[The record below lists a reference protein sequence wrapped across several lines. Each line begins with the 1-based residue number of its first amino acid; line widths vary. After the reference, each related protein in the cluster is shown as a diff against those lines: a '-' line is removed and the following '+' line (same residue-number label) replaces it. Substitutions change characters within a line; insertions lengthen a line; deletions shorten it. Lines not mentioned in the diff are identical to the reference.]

1 MRTLALL
8 CLLAGCGASPAEPS
22 PAEPAARA
30 DAEPERDPLTAAR
43 EAFAD
48 GRCELPR
55 GSDGAATRGPLIYAE
70 SGSKRLHLDL
80 TRPEGEGPHPVAALF
95 HGGGFHG
102 GDEDHLAGL
111 ARDLAAAGWAAARI
125 EYRLA
130 GREHPDFPAPVS
142 DARCAVRYLRA
153 EAAELGI
160 EPERVVAIGFSA
172 GGHLAAALALQADDG
187 RLDGTCLHGGPPD
200 VRGAVAFYAP
210 LDLRPEVPW
219 DASADRLFTRF
230 LGKPREEARA
240 LAALASPVS
249 ASDPKD
255 APLLVISAEDD
266 AIVPRAVTEHALEQL
281 SDAPHA
287 HLVQAGAGHGFG
299 LLGEEDPRAATCAVL
314 AYLDAI

>member
-1 MRTLALL
+1 
-8 CLLAGCGASPAEPS
+8 
-22 PAEPAARA
+22 
-30 DAEPERDPLTAAR
+30 
-43 EAFAD
+43 
-48 GRCELPR
+48 
-55 GSDGAATRGPLIYAE
+55 
-70 SGSKRLHLDL
+70 
-80 TRPEGEGPHPVAALF
+80 
-95 HGGGFHG
+95 
-102 GDEDHLAGL
+102 
-111 ARDLAAAGWAAARI
+111 
-125 EYRLA
+125 
-130 GREHPDFPAPVS
+130 
-142 DARCAVRYLRA
+142 
-153 EAAELGI
+153 GI
-160 EPERVVAIGFSA
+160 DPERVVAIGFSA

-266 AIVPRAVTEHALEQL
+266 AIVPRAVTDHALEQL

>member
-8 CLLAGCGASPAEPS
+8 CLLAGCGAAPAEPS

-30 DAEPERDPLTAAR
+30 DAEPGRDPLTAAR

-55 GSDGAATRGPLIYAE
+55 GSDGATTRGPLIYAE

-142 DARCAVRYLRA
+142 PLTTQNPGVHSTATCEAKTKSRNTKRA
-153 EAAELGI
+153 KWLCVI
-160 EPERVVAIGFSA
+160 PPTT
-172 GGHLAAALALQADDG
+172 
-187 RLDGTCLHGGPPD
+187 TCG
-200 VRGAVAFYAP
+200 
-210 LDLRPEVPW
+210 E
-219 DASADRLFTRF
+219 
-230 LGKPREEARA
+230 
-240 LAALASPVS
+240 
-249 ASDPKD
+249 
-255 APLLVISAEDD
+255 
-266 AIVPRAVTEHALEQL
+266 
-281 SDAPHA
+281 
-287 HLVQAGAGHGFG
+287 GFG
-299 LLGEEDPRAATCAVL
+299 SSHTARGGRW
-314 AYLDAI
+314 